1 MDSAGSFITSTGTF
15 ALSPW
20 SQITPQGISGMPSKG
35 FPENMST
42 HHKEWQGPMGWAH
55 GSQASGVPKEALF
68 GCFAPL
74 AHTWLLLSLFC
85 DDGVG

>member
-1 MDSAGSFITSTGTF
+1 MANVMT
-15 ALSPW
+15 AH
-20 SQITPQGISGMPSKG
+20 Q
-35 FPENMST
+35 
-42 HHKEWQGPMGWAH
+42 EWQGPIGWAH

-85 DDGVG
+85 DDGVGEGVFLTQERPSVNPKH

>member
-1 MDSAGSFITSTGTF
+1 MFTLAAWGWITYQGVCGSPG
-15 ALSPW
+15 
-20 SQITPQGISGMPSKG
+20 QGFMA
-35 FPENMST
+35 NVMT
-42 HHKEWQGPMGWAH
+42 AHQEWQGPIGWAH